1 MSSENNPQSS
11 APNALDNR
19 VFGLIFAAIFVVIG
33 CWPLL
38 FGHGGARLWALVIA
52 VAFTVP
58 ALLFPKVLSPL
69 NALWAKFGMLMH
81 KIVNPI
87 LMGLIFFVTVL
98 PTGIVMRLLGKDPM
112 QRKFDHDS
120 NSYWIQ
126 REPGSLTKAS
136 FDEQF

>member
-52 VAFTVP
+52 GAFTVP

-87 LMGLIFFVTVL
+87 FDGLDIFCH
-98 PTGIVMRLLGKDPM
+98 GIAHR
-112 QRKFDHDS
+112 
-120 NSYWIQ
+120 NSYALIGQ
-126 REPGSLTKAS
+126 RPYAAKIRSRL
-136 FDEQF
+136 EQLLDTT